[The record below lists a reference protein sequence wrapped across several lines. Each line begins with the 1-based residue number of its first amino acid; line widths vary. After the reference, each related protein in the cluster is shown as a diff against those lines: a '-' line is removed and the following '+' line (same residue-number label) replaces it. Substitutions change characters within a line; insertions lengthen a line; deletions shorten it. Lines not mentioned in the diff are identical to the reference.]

1 MLIGVSPYISPELL
15 TALHRMGHGDEIVLS
30 DSFFPGD
37 TFSQRVIR
45 ADGIGI
51 PDLLHGILRLINIDD
66 FVDDPVI
73 MMEAV
78 QGDSLDPEVE
88 KAYRAEIDRHWPATP
103 PIRRIERYT
112 FYERARQAYAVVVTG
127 QRVKY
132 GNIILKK
139 GVVPVRE

>member
-1 MLIGVSPYISPELL
+1 MLIGVSPYISPDLL
-15 TALHRMGHGDEIVLS
+15 TALHRMGHSDEIVLS

-51 PDLLHGILRLINIDD
+51 PDLLNGILRLINIDD

-78 QGDSLDPEVE
+78 PGDSLDPKVE
-88 KAYRAEIDRHWPATP
+88 KAYRAEIDRHWPTTP
-103 PIRRIERYT
+103 PIRRIERYA